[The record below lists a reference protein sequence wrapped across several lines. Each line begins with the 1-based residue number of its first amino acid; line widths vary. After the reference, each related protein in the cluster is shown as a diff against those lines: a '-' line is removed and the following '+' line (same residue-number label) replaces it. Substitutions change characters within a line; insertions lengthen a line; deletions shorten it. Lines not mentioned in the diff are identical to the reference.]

1 MIRIFP
7 IAPLCCSVADY
18 ARDIKRLEMIADSA
32 CAVLRCARPDAPVL
46 ERARITEY
54 RVDGNA
60 WRAVPAEPVA
70 GMQVSLT
77 HTATGGVIL
86 SNGLVETVIEPD
98 GTVSSLKDVQAGR
111 ELVPDG
117 MRLGSYELLK
127 DEPSVW
133 DAWEIERDAFL
144 RYETL
149 ASGCIISAET
159 GMTRPMWLC
168 APNLVRA
175 VSTLR

>member
-1 MIRIFP
+1 MKKNNRLSERALHHMELWGALAARHGHPYDAEQARRLWKTLLLNQFHDILP
-7 IAPLCCSVADY
+7 GSAIAWVHREARADY

-98 GTVSSLKDVQAGR
+98 
-111 ELVPDG
+111 
-117 MRLGSYELLK
+117 
-127 DEPSVW
+127 
-133 DAWEIERDAFL
+133 
-144 RYETL
+144 
-149 ASGCIISAET
+149 
-159 GMTRPMWLC
+159 
-168 APNLVRA
+168 APFHL
-175 VSTLR
+175 